1 MAAPTGP
8 TVRRVQLGRE
18 LERLRKQAGF
28 TNTRDA
34 VKGLDISGSQL
45 YRVEQGTSA
54 FRRAADLV
62 AVLKQYGITD
72 KEDVEFL
79 VGIHRDSLNRGWWS
93 TYARTMPSGMAM
105 YIGLE
110 DGAKAIRAW
119 QPDVVPGL
127 LQTKDYAR
135 AVFEDAKPVE
145 ERTTEY
151 VERGID
157 LRMERQD
164 ILTRQ
169 DNPVEIRAI
178 LDEAV
183 LRRVKGSREIM
194 RQQTERLLEL
204 AALDNVTIQ
213 ILPFTSPTYRADFDF
228 VLLEFVDPIPTV
240 VQMDTYDG
248 AANLSDKDTEVWM
261 FARRFDALR
270 DGALPV
276 VETPKFLHH
285 LTREI

>member
-28 TNTRDA
+28 TNTKDA
-34 VKGLDISGSQL
+34 VKGLDISSSQL

-72 KEDVEFL
+72 KDDVEFL

-110 DGAKAIRAW
+110 DGAKSIKAW

-183 LRRVKGSREIM
+183 LRRVKGSRETM
-194 RQQTERLLEL
+194 RKQTEHLLEL

-213 ILPFTSPTYRADFDF
+213 ILPFTSPTYRAGFDF
-228 VLLEFVDPIPTV
+228 VLLEFADPIPTV

-276 VETPKFLHH
+276 VETPKFLHQ